1 MSIRPRVDRPARFQ
15 EFMMSFDQAA
25 LDRLLDLG
33 GPPLVLKMIDAYL
46 GSSPQRVEMAQESM
60 ASGDLKG
67 VEQAA
72 HSLKSSSANF
82 GATSFVELV
91 AEVERLAADEQR
103 GPRLDALVAEM
114 PGAFS
119 SVCRH
124 LESLRGDLA

>member
-1 MSIRPRVDRPARFQ
+1 
-15 EFMMSFDQAA
+15 MSFDPAA

-91 AEVERLAADEQR
+91 AEVERLAADEER
-103 GPRLDALVAEM
+103 GARLETLVAEM
-114 PGAFS
+114 PAAFGD
-119 SVCRH
+119 VCSH